1 MKVSHYIKNSFVVVA
16 LVLLL
21 SMLPVSARALSVN
34 FNLSF
39 TADEVINMWQATSLS
54 GTTLLDLSSFDDGN
68 WNNREVASTYN
79 VSVTNFDSFS
89 LIWEIRSDNDASFL
103 AEIMDTGFGD
113 PFVLTAWSVS
123 TDNTSWNPAT
133 PIGPNDGTSYPFIV
147 DGISESTQW
156 ISTDSQPEN
165 FFARIE
171 FLNGLGESDSL
182 REEFDVTPVP
192 EPGTILLVGAGLVG
206 LALCSRKMKK

>member
-1 MKVSHYIKNSFVVVA
+1 MKISHYIKNSFVVVA

-123 TDNTSWNPAT
+123 TDNNSWNPAT
-133 PIGPNDGTSYPFIV
+133 TIGPNDGTSYPFIV

>member
-1 MKVSHYIKNSFVVVA
+1 MKISHYIKNSFVVVA

-89 LIWEIRSDNDASFL
+89 LIWEIRSENDASFL

-113 PFVLTAWSVS
+113 PFVLTEWSVS
-123 TDNTSWNPAT
+123 ATDIISWNPANT
-133 PIGPNDGTSYPFIV
+133 IGLNDGDLYPFV
-147 DGISESTQW
+147 EGISESTQW